1 MKKSVLYYNEKKLKF
16 KIFKV
21 SFNVIFLMQPQCYN
35 VPNNTPQTQ
44 FDVFDIE
51 LINASDDAKTI
62 SQNLFKKYKNSFN
75 TMKVCTVNHMDNL
88 EKAMNTAPKK
98 RFQNFALE
106 IAKIRSIDSFMQEN
120 KFCFETR
127 QRLKKQKRDIEWQEM
142 RSNPDEF
149 DAETIRILNIQME
162 CDRDRMLNLR
172 VKYNLIKFIKI
183 HIKKQLFLEKL
194 INFTTNHIKNQQIVE
209 KMKREKMK
217 EKLDKQWKKMRKNSK
232 KFDEETI
239 RILNIQT
246 ECDRDRMLNLRVKA
260 KLIKFIKHH
269 LDYVQVQQEHH
280 YQMTV
285 DDHNWKIICQL
296 AKTDSYTEQNEIDY
310 LNGQILSF

>member
-1 MKKSVLYYNEKKLKF
+1 
-16 KIFKV
+16 
-21 SFNVIFLMQPQCYN
+21 MQPQCYN

-75 TMKVCTVNHMDNL
+75 TLKVCTVNHMDNL
-88 EKAMNTAPKK
+88 EKAMNGAPKK
-98 RFQNFALE
+98 RFQNIALE
-106 IAKIRSIDSFMQEN
+106 LAKIRSIDSYFQEN
-120 KFCFETR
+120 KIRFETR
-127 QRLKKQKRDIEWQEM
+127 QRVKKQKRDIEWQEM

-209 KMKREKMK
+209 KMKREKKK

-260 KLIKFIKHH
+260 ILINFIKHH

-280 YQMTV
+280 HQMTV
-285 DDHNWKIICQL
+285 DDHNWNIICQMT
-296 AKTDSYTEQNEIDY
+296 KTDSYTDQKDINY
-310 LNGQILSF
+310 LNDQILSF

>member
-1 MKKSVLYYNEKKLKF
+1 
-16 KIFKV
+16 
-21 SFNVIFLMQPQCYN
+21 MQPMCYN
-35 VPNNTPQTQ
+35 VPNITPKIE
-44 FDVFDIE
+44 FDVSDIE

-75 TMKVCTVNHMDNL
+75 TLKVCTVNHMDNL
-88 EKAMNTAPKK
+88 EKAMNGAPKK
-98 RFQNFALE
+98 RFQNIALE
-106 IAKIRSIDSFMQEN
+106 LAKIRSIDSYFQEN
-120 KFCFETR
+120 KIRFETR
-127 QRLKKQKRDIEWQEM
+127 QRVKKQKRDIEWQEM

-209 KMKREKMK
+209 KMKREKKK
-217 EKLDKQWKKMRKNSK
+217 EKLDKQWKKMRKNPK

-239 RILNIQT
+239 RILKIQT

-260 KLIKFIKHH
+260 MLIKFIKNH
-269 LDYVQVQQEHH
+269 LDYVQVEQEHH
-280 YQMTV
+280 QQMV
-285 DDHNWKIICQL
+285 ADDHNWKIICQL
-296 AKTDSYTEQNEIDY
+296 AKTDSCTDQEEIDY
-310 LNGQILSF
+310 LNSLLISYA